1 MRRIVATIL
10 IALLVHHPRLD
21 GSRRR
26 ASRSSGRSTR
36 SLEAGTEI
44 VLTVAGGEPTK
55 CACCSADDAN
65 IITLKPTT
73 ALPGRVAKFLLST
86 GTEWPAVLSGSATTT
101 DAPSGRRRMG
111 SSTVIRSWC
120 ALADAVQQTARGDV
134 KENRKASRPRWAYWM
149 AVLGGILLVVA
160 IGAAL
165 AAAGD

>member
-10 IALLVHHPRLD
+10 IALLVAPP
-21 GSRRR
+21 
-26 ASRSSGRSTR
+26 ASTGQTPGKPIEWQKTR

-55 CACCSADDAN
+55 VRLLFADDAN

-73 ALPGRVAKFLLST
+73 ALPGRVAKFLLKI
-86 GTEWPAVLSGSATTT
+86 GAEWPAVLSGS
-101 DAPSGRRRMG
+101 
-111 SSTVIRSWC
+111 STSTNASLWVSKDGIFDGDQKLC

-134 KENRKASRPRWAYWM
+134 KEIAKPRGHGGLIGWLG
-149 AVLGGILLVVA
+149 LGGILLVVA
-160 IGAAL
+160 IGASL